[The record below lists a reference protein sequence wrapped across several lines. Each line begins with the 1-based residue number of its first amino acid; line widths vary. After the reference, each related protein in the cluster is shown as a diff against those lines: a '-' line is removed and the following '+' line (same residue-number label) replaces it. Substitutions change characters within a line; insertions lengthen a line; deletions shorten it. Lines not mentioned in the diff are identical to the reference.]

1 MVQKPKI
8 SENFHHNMSMLT
20 IVAVV
25 AIVGMIVMGVVFKY
39 VLG

>member
-1 MVQKPKI
+1 MANKHI
-8 SENFHHNMSMLT
+8 SAIYHENMSKLT

-25 AIVGMIVMGVVFKY
+25 AIVGMIVMGLVFKY

>member
-1 MVQKPKI
+1 MA
-8 SENFHHNMSMLT
+8 ENKHLTEDFHSNMSQLT